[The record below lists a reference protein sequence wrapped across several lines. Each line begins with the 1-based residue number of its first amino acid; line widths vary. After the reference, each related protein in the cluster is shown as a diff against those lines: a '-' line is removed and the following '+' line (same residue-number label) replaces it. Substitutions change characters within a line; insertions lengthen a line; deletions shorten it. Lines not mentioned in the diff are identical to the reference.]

1 VLISLAKWLQAT
13 DLFTY
18 LRESRWPYP
27 IILSLHMVT
36 IAFFGGMIAITDL
49 RLLGLA
55 MRNRPVSDVLD
66 QLRIPKRV
74 GFVVMVTLGFLLFG
88 CKAEEYYYNPFFR
101 AKIALLGFVAV
112 HAAIFR
118 DPVYNAAERLD
129 RSGPLPA
136 KPRVAAILSLILWSA
151 IACMGRGVGYL
162 DPPFGI
168 QAWLWK

>member
-1 VLISLAKWLQAT
+1 VLLSFAQWLQAT

-27 IILSLHMVT
+27 VILSLHMVA
-36 IAFFGGMIAITDL
+36 IAFFGGMIAMTDL

-55 MRNRPVSDVLD
+55 MRNRSVSDIID

-74 GFVVMVTLGFLLFG
+74 GLVVMVTLGFLLFG

-101 AKIALLGFVAV
+101 AKITLLGLVAV
-112 HAAIFR
+112 HAMIFR
-118 DPVYNAAERLD
+118 NSVYAATENLD
-129 RSGPLPA
+129 RSGPLRA
-136 KPRVAAILSLILWSA
+136 KAKIAAILSLLLWAA

-162 DPPFGI
+162 DPPIGI
-168 QAWLWK
+168 QASLWR